1 MNLRI
6 SLAVLAVATSVAS
19 AQPKQPRPAPAPA
32 PTDDLAAFDR
42 AVDALF
48 VKGGL
53 TSDQAAAR
61 APRVSPTVAHRVAEV
76 EAAIASATAI
86 ELNQVPQI
94 GGNAVY
100 TRLSPIAPVSFGPG
114 FPPLTFLENSYV
126 AEASGSIALSDY
138 IFRYP
143 KLVDAAK
150 HAESVAKYSR
160 HASEVSVAE
169 DARLAY
175 YEWIRARLQVLV
187 AERQWT
193 QVRATLVQVRALA
206 EAQRLSK
213 ADLMRIEAQ
222 DAQAEQTLDQLKYLA
237 SLREEQLRILIDAP
251 SSEPLVIGEDIRL
264 EIAVPAG
271 APLDELM
278 RTAKQQRLE
287 FKVLDEG
294 IKAKEKQREA
304 EFANEIPRLTAFGV
318 MDYAR
323 PNPRVFPQ
331 EDKFQFTWSVGARL
345 TWTLNDTLIARTTMD
360 RLRAE
365 TSQIRADRENLERG
379 TRIEV
384 LAAEQAVALAQHSL
398 ATSQKGLA
406 AAEES
411 YRVRMELL
419 RADRATGVELVDAE
433 TDLTRARVTALNAR
447 VDLRVAMAQLTHALG
462 NDAR

>member
-1 MNLRI
+1 
-6 SLAVLAVATSVAS
+6 VL
-19 AQPKQPRPAPAPA
+19 
-32 PTDDLAAFDR
+32 
-42 AVDALF
+42 
-48 VKGGL
+48 
-53 TSDQAAAR
+53 
-61 APRVSPTVAHRVAEV
+61 
-76 EAAIASATAI
+76 I
-86 ELNQVPQI
+86 
-94 GGNAVY
+94 
-100 TRLSPIAPVSFGPG
+100 
-114 FPPLTFLENSYV
+114 
-126 AEASGSIALSDY
+126 
-138 IFRYP
+138 
-143 KLVDAAK
+143 
-150 HAESVAKYSR
+150 
-160 HASEVSVAE
+160 
-169 DARLAY
+169 
-175 YEWIRARLQVLV
+175 

-193 QVRATLVQVRALA
+193 QVRATLTQVRALA

-222 DAQAEQTLDQLKYLA
+222 DAEAEQTVDQLKYLA

-251 SSEPLVIGEDIRL
+251 SSEQLAIGEDIRTD
-264 EIAVPAG
+264 IAAPAP
-271 APLDELM
+271 AQLDELM
-278 RTAKQQRLE
+278 RTARQQRLE

-304 EFANEIPRLTAFGV
+304 ELANEIPRLTAFGV

-331 EDKFQFTWSVGARL
+331 EDKFTFTWSVGARL

-365 TSQIRADRENLERG
+365 TSQIRADRENFERG
-379 TRIEV
+379 TRVEV
-384 LAAEQAVALAQHSL
+384 LAAQQAVALAQHAL
-398 ATSQKGLA
+398 VTSQKGLA
-406 AAEES
+406 ASEES